1 MTLPKI
7 QWMRKAFV
15 PSMLFAGCLM
25 LAPHVQAAG
34 EVKAVATFSIL
45 GNLVQEI
52 AGDRVQ
58 LKVLVGPGGDGH
70 VFQPSPTHAREVSQA
85 AVLFSN
91 GLGFEPWVGRLLD
104 ASRFQGAHVVASDG
118 VEPLKNAPG
127 GHDHHHGHGH
137 GAVDPHAW
145 QSVRNVKVYARNIAN
160 ALCSVDAQGCE
171 AYRHNE
177 QAYQAKLDNLDA
189 TIRSAWATVP
199 AAQRKVITSHDAFG
213 YYAKEYEVTFKA
225 AQGISTAAEAT
236 PGDIARL
243 VRQIQQENIKAL
255 FVESISDPR
264 LMAQIGRETG
274 VRPAGEL
281 FSDSLS
287 KKTGPAAT
295 YRDLM
300 LFNTRALVRAAGGTP
315 AQRTAPPSR
324 N

>member
-1 MTLPKI
+1 
-7 QWMRKAFV
+7 MRKFLP
-15 PSMLFAGCLM
+15 PSLLFAGCLM
-25 LAPHVQAAG
+25 LVPHARAAG

-70 VFQPSPTHAREVSQA
+70 VFQPSPSHARLVSQA

-91 GLGFEPWVGRLLD
+91 GLGFEPWIGRLLD
-104 ASRFQGAHVVASDG
+104 ASGFQGAHVVASDG
-118 VEPLKNAPG
+118 VEPLKNAHG
-127 GHDHHHGHGH
+127 GHDHHHGHEH

-145 QSVRNVKVYARNIAN
+145 QSVRNVKIYARNIAN
-160 ALCSVDAQGCE
+160 ALCSADAAGCE
-171 AYRHNE
+171 VYRRNE
-177 QAYQAKLDNLDA
+177 QAYQAKLDDLDA
-189 TIRSAWATVP
+189 GIRAAWAKVP
-199 AAQRKVITSHDAFG
+199 AGQRKVITSHDAFG
-213 YYAKEYEVTFKA
+213 YYAREYGVTFRA

-243 VRQIQQENIKAL
+243 VRQIQQENIQAL

-264 LMAQIGRETG
+264 LVEQIGRETG

-287 KKTGPAAT
+287 KAAGPAAT
-295 YRDLM
+295 DQDLM
-300 LFNTRALVRAAGGTP
+300 RFNTRALVQAAGGTP
-315 AQRTAPPSR
+315 PEPAMPAPR
-324 N
+324 K